1 MNKDS
6 ELISEAYK
14 DMFRTDG
21 SLSPEIEDLVLTI
34 RDEVLNMGG
43 KEEDFEEHVN
53 RYLEKLREHIL
64 RNYDR

>member
-53 RYLEKLREHIL
+53 LYLEKLREHIL